1 MVAPSVSRLVGRL
14 GKNRTVPAEPD
25 AETSFEFPLA
35 RTPAE
40 RIGEAMSVRFG
51 RVSWAPPEIVP
62 AALVAAVLLFVLS
75 RIVAAV
81 VIGVSGGLDGVAAPL
96 GVATSWAEPVLAA
109 ALLGSVLL
117 SWNEVIA
124 CCDDLDFFSSS
135 DDDLV
140 ADEINPDETI
150 ARLCRSR
157 FLASAALVAAG
168 LATAAAIG
176 TEVAV
181 AMEELPRQVNASLVE
196 GVLDA
201 QTWGA
206 LIEQGGIALA
216 VAVLALACLII
227 VLRLR
232 RRARAA
238 LQVSE
243 SEVADD
249 RGLVD
254 E

>member
-1 MVAPSVSRLVGRL
+1 
-14 GKNRTVPAEPD
+14 
-25 AETSFEFPLA
+25 
-35 RTPAE
+35 
-40 RIGEAMSVRFG
+40 MSLRFG
-51 RVSWAPPEIVP
+51 RVPWASSEIVP
-62 AALVAAVLLFVLS
+62 AALVVAVLLFVLS

-81 VIGVSGGLDGVAAPL
+81 VIGVSGGLEGVAGPL
-96 GVATSWAEPVLAA
+96 GAATSWAEPVLVAL
-109 ALLGSVLL
+109 LLGSVLL
-117 SWNEVIA
+117 SWNEVNA
-124 CCDDLDFFSSS
+124 CCDDLDFYASS

-140 ADEINPDETI
+140 ADEVDPDETI

-181 AMEELPRQVNASLVE
+181 AMEELPTQVANGSLVE
-196 GVLDA
+196 GALDA

-216 VAVLALACLII
+216 VAVLALACLVIW
-227 VLRLR
+227 LRLG
-232 RRARAA
+232 RRARTA

-249 RGLVD
+249 QGLV
-254 E
+254 EGAASLGE